1 MSDTAQERAAAG
13 VRGAVTDEPYE
24 TLRVEERA
32 DRVVVTLYRPEARN
46 ALSGRMITELHA
58 VCDLLER
65 DPKLLLLTGHGG
77 VFAGGADIAELLRR
91 GRDEALR
98 GINSRLFERV
108 RRLPMPTVAAVD
120 GWALGGGAELS
131 YACDIRIA
139 GPDAVFGNPEPGLGI
154 LAAAGASWRLPE
166 LVGESVAKQVLL
178 AGRNL
183 DAAAALAAGLVM
195 EVVPAD
201 ELLDRAHAVLD
212 RMARSS
218 ATALRLTKLVVD
230 APGAHPVADDLAQ
243 AVLFE
248 GQDKKDRMTQFL
260 EKRGLEKRGPEE
272 KDSAAKGPDNSGPAK
287 NGPVKNG
294 PVKSGER
301 T

>member
-1 MSDTAQERAAAG
+1 MSETTATAPGRPAADDGRTA
-13 VRGAVTDEPYE
+13 AVGPYE
-24 TLRVEERA
+24 TLRVEERD

-46 ALSGRMITELHA
+46 ALSGLMISELHA

-65 DPKLLLLTGHGG
+65 DPRLLLLTGHGG

-91 GRDEALR
+91 GRDDALR

-108 RRLPMPTVAAVD
+108 RRLPMPTLAAVD

-131 YACDIRIA
+131 YACDLRIA

-183 DAAAALAAGLVM
+183 DASAALAAGLVM

-248 GQDKKDRMTQFL
+248 GQDKKDRMTRFL
-260 EKRGLEKRGPEE
+260 EKSGPEKRGVE
-272 KDSAAKGPDNSGPAK
+272 K
-287 NGPVKNG
+287 
-294 PVKSGER
+294 KSGSDKSGLAEKGER
-301 T
+301 S